1 MEGGG
6 PVKQTFLCPLQQA
19 SSPSIVPA
27 YWRKC
32 YAFSFILV
40 TKNLLKAYQRPDTMK
55 QGDTMASKMQNLSLS
70 YGAYGLVE
78 ETHIHQTM
86 IMSAFKWQLHIRAC

>member
-1 MEGGG
+1 
-6 PVKQTFLCPLQQA
+6 
-19 SSPSIVPA
+19 
-27 YWRKC
+27 
-32 YAFSFILV
+32 
-40 TKNLLKAYQRPDTMK
+40 MK

-70 YGAYGLVE
+70 YGAYSLVE